1 LQFVL
6 LCTRWRSPLS
16 GGVKVAEVDIYGN
29 DINDVRAVHFRNSD
43 TVEVILMGKKFNVIV
58 WMTQELV
65 KKLNM
70 KVEERE

>member
-1 LQFVL
+1 M
-6 LCTRWRSPLS
+6 
-16 GGVKVAEVDIYGN
+16 AEVDIYGN
-29 DINDVRAVHFRNSD
+29 DIHDIRAVHFRNSD